1 VQQWS
6 LGVQRQLTGA
16 TVWEVNYVGNKGT
29 NLLMRQNIAQSLPYD
44 PANPLSVEERRP
56 YPNFVVYIDSNWGG
70 RSNYN
75 ALNTKLEHRG
85 RSSLLTFAYTWAKST
100 DTKSAAAGIG
110 ASGFNGWQGFL
121 DNRDPD
127 RDHGLSDFDVDHRMV
142 GSFVYNLPFGAGEH
156 FAGDASGVKNAVIGG
171 WQVNGIVT
179 WQRGFPLT
187 IQADDLGGLN
197 DTFGANRADLVG
209 DPDSGGGTIDRW
221 FNTDAFAQP
230 GFGVLGSSGR
240 NILRGPTTTNVDFS
254 LFKNFGLG
262 RGTNLQFR
270 LESFNV
276 LNHPQFNSVQTDMRN
291 TGFGVINGAR
301 DGRINQLG
309 IKFVF

>member
-1 VQQWS
+1 
-6 LGVQRQLTGA
+6 
-16 TVWEVNYVGNKGT
+16 
-29 NLLMRQNIAQSLPYD
+29 
-44 PANPLSVEERRP
+44 
-56 YPNFVVYIDSNWGG
+56 
-70 RSNYN
+70 
-75 ALNTKLEHRG
+75 
-85 RSSLLTFAYTWAKST
+85 
-100 DTKSAAAGIG
+100 
-110 ASGFNGWQGFL
+110 
-121 DNRDPD
+121 
-127 RDHGLSDFDVDHRMV
+127 
-142 GSFVYNLPFGAGEH
+142 
-156 FAGDASGVKNAVIGG
+156 VKNAVIGG

-230 GFGVLGSSGR
+230 GFGVLGNSGR
-240 NILRGPTTTNVDFS
+240 NILRAPTTTNVDFS

-276 LNHPQFNSVQTDMRN
+276 LNHPQFNGVQTDMRN
-291 TGFGVINGAR
+291 PGFGVINSAR

>member
-1 VQQWS
+1 
-6 LGVQRQLTGA
+6 
-16 TVWEVNYVGNKGT
+16 
-29 NLLMRQNIAQSLPYD
+29 
-44 PANPLSVEERRP
+44 LSVEERRP
-56 YPNFVVYIDSNWGG
+56 FPNFVVYIDSNWGG

-110 ASGFNGWQGFL
+110 ATGFNGWQGFL
-121 DNRDPD
+121 DNHDPE

-142 GSFVYNLPFGAGEH
+142 GSFVYNLPFGSGER
-156 FAGDASGVKNAVIGG
+156 FAGDATGVKNAIIGG
-171 WQVNGIVT
+171 WQVNGIAT

-187 IQADDLGGLN
+187 VTASDLGGLN

-209 DPDSGGGTIDRW
+209 DKDSGGGSIDQW
-221 FNTDAFAQP
+221 FNTSAFAQP
-230 GFGVLGSSGR
+230 GFGVLGNSGR
-240 NILRGPTTTNVDFS
+240 NILRGPTTTNLDFS
-254 LFKNFGLG
+254 VFKNFGFG

-276 LNHPQFNSVQTDMRN
+276 LNHPQFNGVQTNMSS
-291 TGFGVINGAR
+291 TGFGVINSAR
-301 DGRINQLG
+301 PGRINQLG